1 MNTSTLL
8 LLLDLD
14 RLKQIMHISA
24 LHVPKFSTNI
34 LKGKKNTHTHTK
46 RTTTT
51 TTTRKMGRG
60 TSPANGHTRRQ
71 HHRETLLAN
80 VTQPRRGQRWCIDLG
95 WGSQLRTI
103 RSWFSLR
110 DRNSKGAVT
119 ADLGSPKAAQHEKPS
134 TGRGMS
140 TTAAST
146 ALSEGNSKDS
156 CNQAAGVLPGGP
168 EVPADKRA
176 LLCYWVCSNA

>member
-8 LLLDLD
+8 LLLDLA

-24 LHVPKFSTNI
+24 LHVPKFSTNM
-34 LKGKKNTHTHTK
+34 LKGKITHTHTK
-46 RTTTT
+46 RMTT

-71 HHRETLLAN
+71 HHREMLLTK
-80 VTQPRRGQRWCIDLG
+80 VTQPRRGQRWHIDLG

-103 RSWFSLR
+103 RSWFGLR

-134 TGRGMS
+134 TERGMS

-156 CNQAAGVLPGGP
+156 CNQVAGVLPGVP
-168 EVPADKRA
+168 EVPADKHA
-176 LLCYWVCSNA
+176 LLCYQDCSNA